1 MVGRGLVRDFVR
13 RGGENAFVEHLAALL
28 RVPALAEVF
37 VTHVTGAAPPPGGFQ
52 VETQVREVHTRARPD
67 IVLTG
72 STTTIWIEAKLDA
85 GLTEKQPVVYLE
97 ALRREG
103 PGRGHL
109 VILAG
114 SGRWGELA
122 RKLRDRV
129 GHPPGHERT
138 FVDRGVPVTQV
149 TWREVRD
156 AFANRRLDDPVAA
169 YLQAEFI
176 AAIDDHVERKA
187 IPLNAEMIPVLNN
200 PTVLRA
206 LAALEDVLLDLQE
219 ILQATGFSTGD
230 QEAAE
235 LRQTGFYAWPAGDED
250 RMVWVGL
257 IARAG
262 AIWPGRGPVWVWI
275 YGDAFD
281 DEERL
286 RTAGFEVIDPGRKLP
301 DWADCS
307 LVPLSLAGE
316 TSAEVVAGLGT
327 QLRRIWDSAAG
338 TGGMFDQ

>member
-1 MVGRGLVRDFVR
+1 M
-13 RGGENAFVEHLAALL
+13 L
-28 RVPALAEVF
+28 RIPALAEVF
-37 VTHVTGAAPPPGGFQ
+37 VTLVTGAAPPPGGFQ
-52 VETQVREVHTRARPD
+52 VDTQVREVHTRARPD

-72 STTTIWIEAKLDA
+72 PTTTIWIEAKLDA

-114 SGRWGELA
+114 SCRWGELA
-122 RKLRDRV
+122 RKLRERV

-156 AFANRRLDDPVAA
+156 AFDNRRLDDPVAA
-169 YLQAEFI
+169 YLQTEFI

-187 IPLNAEMIPVLNN
+187 IPLTAEMIPVLND

-219 ILQATGFSTGD
+219 ILEATGFSTD
-230 QEAAE
+230 DAEACD
-235 LRQTGFYAWPAGDED
+235 LRQSGFWACPAGDED
-250 RMVWVGL
+250 RMIWVG
-257 IARAG
+257 IVARAG
-262 AIWPGRGPVWVWI
+262 AIWPGRGPLWVWI

-286 RTAGFEVIDPGRKLP
+286 RSAGFEVIVPGHELP
-301 DWADCS
+301 DWAGHS

-316 TSAEVVAGLGT
+316 TSAEAVAGLRT
-327 QLRRIWDSAAG
+327 QLQRIWDSAAG
-338 TGGMFDQ
+338 KGGMFDQ